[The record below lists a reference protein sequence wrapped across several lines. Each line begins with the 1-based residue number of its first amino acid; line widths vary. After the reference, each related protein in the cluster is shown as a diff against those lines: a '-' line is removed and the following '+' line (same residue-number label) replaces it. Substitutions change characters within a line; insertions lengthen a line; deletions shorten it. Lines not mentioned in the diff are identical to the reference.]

1 MGSAW
6 SFRRELLLSV
16 TIPALWAEGIRLQ
29 AIAAPATA
37 SIAANRRDVF
47 ISDGEFDIRGRSK
60 EHQQNESPHPCY
72 RCGNKWRSY
81 ENAFLIMLI
90 FALPRS
96 LPTNNGLSVMRMPM
110 VFRTDCTQLIVGIA
124 PTWNSMR
131 GELRLFE
138 RARGGD
144 WSAVAGP
151 FPVLFGKN
159 GLAWGIGLAAQ
170 NEPGLRKKERDGR
183 APAGVFEIGQVFG
196 YEARLPA
203 GGDYPYHQVTEAD
216 IWSDDSR
223 SPNYNRHI
231 VIDPKNPPD
240 NYTHEKM
247 RSGDFAYHW
256 LVEIRH
262 NSDPP
267 VPGAGSAIFF
277 HIRRG
282 VNRADHWMHHDGAGK
297 SGEADHLASSET
309 ASLLRIIASQ
319 RIR

>member
-1 MGSAW
+1 MLTPIL
-6 SFRRELLLSV
+6 RHLSICFLMCLV
-16 TIPALWAEGIRLQ
+16 SNVYADGIPG
-29 AIAAPATA
+29 
-37 SIAANRRDVF
+37 
-47 ISDGEFDIRGRSK
+47 
-60 EHQQNESPHPCY
+60 
-72 RCGNKWRSY
+72 
-81 ENAFLIMLI
+81 
-90 FALPRS
+90 
-96 LPTNNGLSVMRMPM
+96 
-110 VFRTDCTQLIVGIA
+110 DCTQLILGIA

-144 WSAVAGP
+144 WVSVAGP

-159 GLAWGIGLAAQ
+159 GVAWGTGLAGQ
-170 NEPGLRKKERDGR
+170 YEPGLRKQERDGR

-196 YEARLPA
+196 YDSHLPA
-203 GGDYPYHQVTEAD
+203 GADYPYHQVTEAD
-216 IWSDDSR
+216 VWSDDSR

-231 VIDPKNPPD
+231 VIDPNNPPD

-247 RSGDFAYHW
+247 RSGDFAYQW

-282 VNRADHWMHHDGAGK
+282 VNRPTTGCTTMAKENLVKLITWLRAKRHPCYALLPAVEYDKKWRSWNLPPPEALNRGDRARAG
-297 SGEADHLASSET
+297 
-309 ASLLRIIASQ
+309 R
-319 RIR
+319 